1 MARPFSGYY
10 GWEKRLRMSEILSER
25 NYIKEIWLEAEQW
38 ADGEWD
44 LHDGN
49 SDVIVTFENSEKWV
63 ASFFTYRNVHSLV
76 EKNKLSGECLSGAY
90 FWATDM
96 ILVDEL
102 SRSRIESVI
111 NELIREGQFETAFDK
126 IEVEQ

>member
-1 MARPFSGYY
+1 
-10 GWEKRLRMSEILSER
+10 MSKILNDR
-25 NYIKEIWLEAEQW
+25 IGIKEIWLEAEQW

-44 LHDGN
+44 LHDDN

-102 SRSRIESVI
+102 SRSRVESVI
-111 NELIREGQFETAFDK
+111 KDLIRENEFEKVFDK
-126 IEVEQ
+126 IEAEQ